1 MQKRRV
7 VSRMHLAVNMNRFFL
22 YTIQF
27 DFKYHLT
34 NLLIYC
40 STNLHYM
47 YNQTFF
53 GVVES
58 DNNQL
63 LIYFTVL
70 NKLETSSI
78 SNII

>member
-1 MQKRRV
+1 
-7 VSRMHLAVNMNRFFL
+7 
-22 YTIQF
+22 
-27 DFKYHLT
+27 
-34 NLLIYC
+34 
-40 STNLHYM
+40 M

-78 SNII
+78 SNIILKN